1 MTSQPSG
8 GYIQLL
14 KSNIP
19 FRNLWCGQ
27 VISELGDWL
36 NSIAIYSLILQLG
49 GGGMAMSMAMIAK
62 LLPVFFVSPVAGIL
76 ADRISRKKIMIAT
89 DLLRFVV
96 VLGFLFVQNHSHLWL
111 LYLLTVVEIS
121 LAGFFEPARSALI
134 PSLTAK
140 KDLVT
145 ANALSGSTWS
155 VMLALGAALG
165 GGIVGFLGI
174 KAAFIIDSITFL
186 WSAWFIA
193 KIKIPE
199 NKVAFSKTSKATSG
213 LKDFLEGARYLTN
226 DPLIFAITLLKSGLA
241 ISGGILTMI
250 PLYANKI
257 FNSPSKVS
265 FAIGFMYCAR
275 GLGAALGPI
284 VVKKIFG
291 ETPRVLQLTILAAF
305 FLGGLSLIL
314 LGQLN
319 HLVQIAF
326 AIGLLTFFASTI
338 WVFSTALIHLEAQDH
353 YLGRIFSTEMA
364 LLTLVMS
371 LSNWFVG
378 WSAESLSWSLS
389 QTAVALGLFYFVP
402 GILWGGTLLCLR
414 KRCNEKIAEK
424 VKILEAEKPKV
435 PPTSV

>member
-1 MTSQPSG
+1 MTSKPSS

-14 KSNIP
+14 KSNTP
-19 FRNLWCGQ
+19 FRNLWYGQ

-49 GGGMAMSMAMIAK
+49 GGGMAMSIAMIAK

-76 ADRISRKKIMIAT
+76 ADRISRKKIMIVT
-89 DLLRFVV
+89 DLLRFIV
-96 VLGFLFVQNHSHLWL
+96 VLGFLFVQNQSHLWL
-111 LYLLTVVEIS
+111 LYVLTVVEIS

-134 PSLTAK
+134 PSLTSK

-174 KAAFIIDSITFL
+174 KAAFILDSFTFL

-193 KIKIPE
+193 KIKIP
-199 NKVAFSKTSKATSG
+199 KGAVTLSKKSKSTSG
-213 LKDFLEGARYLTN
+213 LNDFIEGARYLKN
-226 DPLIFAITLLKSGLA
+226 DPFIFALTLLKSGLA

-250 PLYANKI
+250 PLYANKL
-257 FNSPSKVS
+257 FNSPSKIS

-284 VVKKIFG
+284 IVKKIFG
-291 ETPRVLQLTILAAF
+291 ETPRTLQLTILASF
-305 FLGGLSLIL
+305 FLGGFSLIF
-314 LGQLN
+314 LGQWD
-319 HLVQIAF
+319 HLLLIAF

-338 WVFSTALIHLEAQDH
+338 WVFSTALIHLEAQDQ
-353 YLGRIFSTEMA
+353 YLGRVFSTEMA

-378 WSAESLSWSLS
+378 WSTETLSWSLS
-389 QTAVALGLFYFVP
+389 QIAIALGLFYLIP
-402 GILWGGTLLCLR
+402 GILWGGTLLCFK
-414 KRCNEKIAEK
+414 KRCDEKLTEN
-424 VKILEAEKPKV
+424 VKILETAKPKI